1 MFNFRQ
7 FVDEFNSDELSD
19 FRQCLKNDFKTRG
32 YKNGYELIHAFIKV
46 HALYEEWSIFNTED
60 SYRIFV
66 DSYFNALYGV

>member
-1 MFNFRQ
+1 MFNYRRY
-7 FVDEFNSDELSD
+7 VDEFNSEDLID
-19 FRQCLKNDFKTRG
+19 FRKCLKNDFKIRG